1 VASLPPLVIVR
12 ATAGCVVTNPY
23 LPQIPAH
30 GTTLRKA
37 FQVSRRPSG
46 HRLRLCGRLCLCARS
61 CGMAC
66 CTRGPARPPGGTG
79 CSGHPFLAGHRPGC
93 DDRLSP
99 TSTTNRVVADAPS
112 CVLAGKGCPVS
123 GVPRSVAHGIKR
135 TRHHSGPYSM
145 TPLPAWKDAPASAFV
160 VSKIAQRCGANT
172 RLPSRLMRAP
182 PRTFQR
188 SVENCGCGP
197 LAPPL
202 PVLLAANASAIL
214 RCCIPGRCFIHR
226 SA

>member
-1 VASLPPLVIVR
+1 MRGAYAGAAGHAGLPSLASPANFADGNVEPVSFLADGFLYGHDIHVSPLKW

-99 TSTTNRVVADAPS
+99 TSTTNRVVADAP
-112 CVLAGKGCPVS
+112 
-123 GVPRSVAHGIKR
+123 IK
-135 TRHHSGPYSM
+135 
-145 TPLPAWKDAPASAFV
+145 D
-160 VSKIAQRCGANT
+160 
-172 RLPSRLMRAP
+172 
-182 PRTFQR
+182 
-188 SVENCGCGP
+188 
-197 LAPPL
+197 
-202 PVLLAANASAIL
+202 
-214 RCCIPGRCFIHR
+214 RCCIPGR
-226 SA
+226 